1 MRRAWV
7 DEDEKDCEGQRRRR
21 TRRGGWRRGVLKGDG
36 EDKDSKEEANGDC
49 RVNVIQ
55 RGGVYN

>member
-1 MRRAWV
+1 M